1 MAKAKH
7 IQVKDKRQLIILT
20 VAALALVG
28 IILATAVAIVN
39 HRGSGTPSA
48 QHTINSITDYEPI
61 SLVEG
66 AEKEGV
72 TDAARCLDANGSFVC
87 YAVTAFGEGFNDRV
101 GVISYLSENGD
112 KLVGIRVSSNLE
124 TKNYGKEVE
133 DSPFVQRFEG
143 AKLPVWLYDGSVAEE
158 SMGKQSGT
166 KIDALSGATVS
177 SRAVVD
183 AVNTAYTYFQN
194 HLKK

>member
-7 IQVKDKRQLIILT
+7 IQVQDKSRLIIMA

-28 IILATAVAIVN
+28 IIVATAVAIVN
-39 HRGSGTPSA
+39 HRGSGALSA
-48 QHTINSITDYEPI
+48 QTTINSITSYEPI
-61 SLVEG
+61 ALASG

-72 TDAARCLDANGSFVC
+72 TDAARCLNEKGDFVC
-87 YAVTAFGEGFNDRV
+87 YAITGFGEGFNDRV
-101 GVISYLSENGD
+101 GVISYLSEDGT
-112 KLVGIRVSSNLE
+112 KLIGIRVSSNLE
-124 TKNYGKEVE
+124 TKDYGKEVE
-133 DSPFVQRFEG
+133 DSPFVQRFDG

-158 SMGKQSGT
+158 NMGKQSGT

-183 AVNTAYTYFQN
+183 AVNAAYTYFQN
-194 HLKK
+194 HMKK